1 MRTHRDSLRTG
12 TLVKTKQRAASAAP
26 FAPWIHLPTRDSDS
40 CPLELI
46 FQRQLE
52 EAGIRGVVLECLCVG
67 YIACIRIEV
76 IGGGIAERWMVQ
88 YVESIRAE
96 LEVLLMPRR
105 KVLEER
111 HIDAIVARSVALI
124 GLPAKVLNHC
134 GKIRNWCRDQVPGQ
148 RVGKGAGV
156 VP

>member
-1 MRTHRDSLRTG
+1 LE
-12 TLVKTKQRAASAAP
+12 
-26 FAPWIHLPTRDSDS
+26 S
-40 CPLELI
+40 CRLERI

-52 EAGIRGVVLECLCVG
+52 ETCIRRVVLEALCAG

-88 YVESIRAE
+88 YVESISAE

-111 HIDAIVARSVALI
+111 HIYAVVSRSVDLI
-124 GLPAKVLNHC
+124 GLPAKVLDHC
-134 GKIRNWCRDQVPGQ
+134 GKIRNWCRDQVTG
-148 RVGKGAGV
+148 
-156 VP
+156 